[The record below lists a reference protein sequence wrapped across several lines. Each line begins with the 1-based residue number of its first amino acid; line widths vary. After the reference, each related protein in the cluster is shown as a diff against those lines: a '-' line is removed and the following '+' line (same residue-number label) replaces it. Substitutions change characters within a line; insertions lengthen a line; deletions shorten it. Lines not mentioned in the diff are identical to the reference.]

1 MPLPVPE
8 GFPEV
13 KTTTQNGNEGC
24 DQRTLF
30 CFTHEASDASQ
41 NPMPS
46 ITVKALL
53 RTSDSENPNPETE
66 SGRSRS

>member
-8 GFPEV
+8 GFPA
-13 KTTTQNGNEGC
+13 TTTTIQNGNEGC
-24 DQRTLF
+24 DQRTLL

-66 SGRSRS
+66 SDRSRS